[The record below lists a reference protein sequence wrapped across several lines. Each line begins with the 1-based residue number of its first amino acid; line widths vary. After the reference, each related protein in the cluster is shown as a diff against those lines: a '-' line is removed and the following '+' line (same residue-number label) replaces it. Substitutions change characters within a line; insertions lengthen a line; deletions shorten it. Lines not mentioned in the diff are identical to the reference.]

1 MFYIIS
7 YVTANDDRRFSAYS
21 NFRIVLNYLLKLK
34 LSAFYFW
41 NIFDKIWPPSLRRWP
56 YFVLWHF
63 KSPPRPNFRLVGTI
77 LNPSITTSTIVTFM
91 FHVFLLFTFNIKL
104 FCKLFTM
111 FSILGSLEWQYLLF
125 DVFVSTYRENSTCLF
140 LHRLGDLFE
149 SKTKAN
155 SSSAESGFTIEKWF
169 LNLNHCRL

>member
-7 YVTANDDRRFSAYS
+7 YVTANDDRHFSAYS

-77 LNPSITTSTIVTFM
+77 LNPSITTSPIVTFM
-91 FHVFLLFTFNIKL
+91 FHVFFIVHFQYQIMLQAIHNVFHLGLAWMTVSPVWRVCFNLQRKPD
-104 FCKLFTM
+104 M
-111 FSILGSLEWQYLLF
+111 FVPS
-125 DVFVSTYRENSTCLF
+125 
-140 LHRLGDLFE
+140 
-149 SKTKAN
+149 
-155 SSSAESGFTIEKWF
+155 
-169 LNLNHCRL
+169 